1 MKSYSKATVMILI
14 LITLSLSMTG
24 CWNRREL
31 PSLAIVLGLGI
42 DKGQGNNK
50 LELTTQIVK
59 TAGLKS
65 STANEGGPGEGSGNG
80 AYWNVQNSGDSIF
93 SILRDFTHKS
103 SRKLYWPH
111 NQLIIFGRSLAEDGI
126 GDYLDFFMRDQE
138 TRLEVFILVA
148 EDKAKDI
155 FDVDPKLEKVPSINI
170 SDLIDAQSANSQTST
185 VKFYQFIDRL
195 LSKPT
200 AAIAPIIKIEGS
212 GDNRNLVISG
222 TAVFKDY
229 KMVGELNKEETRGLL
244 WGINK
249 VKSGIITICCPNC
262 QQKINLEILRSK
274 GKIRSEFREG
284 KPHMIIEVN
293 EEGNIGSQDC
303 PESFESPEEAKKLEE
318 LASESI
324 KGEIESALHKA
335 RTLNADIFGFG
346 EIIHQKH
353 PKEWQEIKNDW
364 DKIFPDL
371 DVEILIN
378 AKLRRSGSLDRPAI
392 QEKE

>member
-14 LITLSLSMTG
+14 MITLSLSMTG

-59 TAGLKS
+59 TAELKS
-65 STANEGGPGEGSGNG
+65 NTSNDEESSKGTGSG
-80 AYWNVQNSGDSIF
+80 AYWNVQESGDSVF

-111 NQLIIFGRSLAEDGI
+111 NQVIIFGRSLAEDGV
-126 GDYLDFFMRDQE
+126 GDYLDFFLRDQE

-155 FDVDPKLEKVPSINI
+155 FDVPPKLEKVPSINI
-170 SDLIDAQSANSQTST
+170 SDLIDAQAANSQTST
-185 VKFYQFIDRL
+185 VKFYQFLNRSL
-195 LSKPT
+195 NKPT
-200 AAIAPIIKIEGS
+200 AAIAPLIKIEGN
-212 GDNRNLVISG
+212 GDNRNLAISG

-249 VKSGIITICCPNC
+249 IKSGIITIDCPDC
-262 QQKINLEILRSK
+262 QRKINLEILRSQ

-284 KPHMIIEVN
+284 KPHMIIEIN

-324 KGEIESALHKA
+324 REEIESALHKA
-335 RTLNADIFGFG
+335 RTLKADIFGFG

-353 PKEWQEIKNDW
+353 PREWQEIKNDW

-371 DVEILIN
+371 DVEILVN
-378 AKLRRSGSLDRPAI
+378 AKVRRSGSLNRPAI
-392 QEKE
+392 QEKG